1 MPRGLGSAQ
10 RVVIA
15 VGVDAQAWALAVD
28 HLDGVAFAGS
38 DLVEHCL
45 AGHAEL
51 AGGGVQ
57 REVAVGDVG

>member
-1 MPRGLGSAQ
+1 
-10 RVVIA
+10 VIA